1 MNEEERLKE
10 TLFKKATGYA
20 VKEETIEYVLDD
32 EGKEKIAKRKV
43 SKKYIP
49 PDASALRLLIER
61 FFSSSDDFEKMTDE
75 ELEQE
80 REEIIK
86 MLKEEE
92 KNAIKQNTGQKE
104 V

>member
-1 MNEEERLKE
+1 MNEEERLKQ

-61 FFSSSDDFEKMTDE
+61 FFSARDDFENMTDE
-75 ELEQE
+75 ELERE

-86 MLKEEE
+86 ILKEEE
-92 KNAIKQNTGQKE
+92 KNARQENL
-104 V
+104 

>member
-1 MNEEERLKE
+1 MNEEGRLKE

-32 EGKEKIAKRKV
+32 DGKEKIAKRKV

-61 FFSSSDDFEKMTDE
+61 FFSSRDDFEMMSDE
-75 ELEQE
+75 ELEKE
-80 REEIIK
+80 RNEIIR

-92 KNAIKQNTGQKE
+92 KNAIKKNSK
-104 V
+104 